1 MYFSTLSLLSLAR
14 LEKFQFQPPEKGR
27 SEIVGVER
35 RSTHLAAHCLPSS
48 CGAASGALPS
58 GGRQRQTF
66 RGRAVGCFSRVE
78 ILTDMPVMVYPFLF
92 ISQMRLSR
100 SSAPSTAIHVH
111 VSSIV
116 LDFFRFC
123 GDKGTRTL
131 DPLLAG
137 QVLYPSELYPRSFFV
152 SESKFRTHGEPR
164 QTGAPEWHGYLAKH
178 CSRPKFA
185 KRKALKLAFP
195 DSVRSQGRGSS
206 GEGRGRGHIPL

>member
-14 LEKFQFQPPEKGR
+14 LEKFQFQPPEMGR

-78 ILTDMPVMVYPFLF
+78 IRTDMPVMVYPFLF

-116 LDFFRFC
+116 LDLSFPRANFGRTESPA
-123 GDKGTRTL
+123 KQERQSGTPIWWRVCTERIL
-131 DPLLAG
+131 QCQKSG
-137 QVLYPSELYPRSFFV
+137 
-152 SESKFRTHGEPR
+152 
-164 QTGAPEWHGYLAKH
+164 
-178 CSRPKFA
+178 
-185 KRKALKLAFP
+185 KRLIW
-195 DSVRSQGRGSS
+195 RGSWAGS
-206 GEGRGRGHIPL
+206 YSALTSSSEKPR